1 MFKVHGQ
8 RSQAHARLLGPPFLP
23 LRGQNGTERSEMS
36 GQRFPWSSQP
46 DSVNRPPRTG
56 WCTRDKDR
64 KEKKKIPLL
73 LKVGLVHAKSQK
85 RFLVIK
91 NKKENKLEE
100 VQGTQEGCVNHAMLL
115 LPFRHSIRI
124 RMERSQ
130 GLPKPKLSAGRSR
143 LYPFPSRKRSLQLL
157 CPNN

>member
-1 MFKVHGQ
+1 
-8 RSQAHARLLGPPFLP
+8 
-23 LRGQNGTERSEMS
+23 
-36 GQRFPWSSQP
+36 
-46 DSVNRPPRTG
+46 VNRPPRTG

-100 VQGTQEGCVNHAMLL
+100 V
-115 LPFRHSIRI
+115 
-124 RMERSQ
+124 
-130 GLPKPKLSAGRSR
+130 
-143 LYPFPSRKRSLQLL
+143 
-157 CPNN
+157 